1 MAGVKFSAFTTGATT
16 ANTLIV
22 GYDSVAGTN
31 NQYTLAQLAT
41 GLSDYIPSF
50 YTNNG
55 SLTSNQRRTVTMG
68 GTSSLLFTGGPG
80 GSFSTTK
87 TTWPVGGSYKTA
99 VLTSTTPITAGMRVD
114 GQSGVIAS
122 VTSVGD
128 EYTVVNTYN
137 FSTLPASPTVLYSNN
152 VTIGDKT
159 QGDGIGWKITPGEGG
174 SSAFMTISDTN
185 DENILFKYANGN
197 NPAIAKPRI
206 VGLGEQMAS
215 GEYDGKG
222 AIAINWP
229 NNYNTNFPWLA
240 SSTSDTSGLWIW
252 GGGHR
257 NTTTLIGKYG
267 NNSAGNDTDRI
278 FQCIGWPGT
287 TANPHTQRIFTIT
300 TDGTVAIG
308 DTANSATYKAAT
320 NLKVNG
326 QAYSVFYQPDPVNA
340 TLTIDWNNSNV
351 QEVTLAA
358 GAPTFAASN
367 PKVGAT
373 YILTIKQT
381 GTVTPTWTG
390 VKWPANT
397 APVLSGNLK
406 TDVIT
411 LICYDE
417 DANSGAGAYYG
428 SFTLNFTT

>member
-1 MAGVKFSAFTTGATT
+1 MAGTKFSGFVTGDTT

-22 GYDSVAGTN
+22 GYDSNLNTN
-31 NQYTLAQLAT
+31 NQYNLSQLAT

-68 GTSSLLFTGGPG
+68 GSSSLVFTGGPG

-99 VLTSTTPITAGMRVD
+99 VLTSTTPITAGMTIS
-114 GQSGVIAS
+114 GQSGVITS

-159 QGDGIGWKITPGEGG
+159 QGDGIGWKFTPGEGG
-174 SSAFMTISDTN
+174 ANAFMTLSDTN
-185 DENILFKYANGN
+185 NENILFKYANGN
-197 NPAIAKPRI
+197 NPSIAKPRI

-229 NNYNTNFPWLA
+229 NNYNSNQPWLSA
-240 SSTSDTSGLWIW
+240 STTDTSGLWVW

-257 NTTTLIGKYG
+257 NTATLIGKYG
-267 NNSAGNDTDRI
+267 NNNAGNDTDRI
-278 FQCIGWPGT
+278 FQCIAWPGT
-287 TANPHTQRIFTIT
+287 AANPHSQRIFTIT

-326 QAYSVFYQPDPVNA
+326 QAYTELYDTANT
-340 TLTIDWNNSNV
+340 TLTVDWNNGNV
-351 QEVTLAA
+351 QELTGLT
-358 GAPTFAASN
+358 GSHTFTASN
-367 PKVGAT
+367 PKAGAT
-373 YILTIKQT
+373 YILSLAQT
-381 GTVTPTWTG
+381 GAVTPTWTG
-390 VKWPANT
+390 IKWPAAT
-397 APVLSGNLK
+397 APTLSGNNK

-417 DANSGAGAYYG
+417 TGAGLYYG